1 MIKASPAKSPPPID
15 TQTWMQAVEEGDAA
29 RVKSLLA
36 EGADVNAISSGG
48 KTALMRAAAR
58 GYTDIVKVLL
68 DAGAD
73 VDAKK
78 ENGSTAL
85 VLAVFFGHTDVVRV
99 LLSKGADPAAQT
111 PQGTPT
117 VEWAQFIGFTE
128 IVELLRNAEALRA
141 RNSTQGSSTNSEQVV
156 AEGLFRAEGPIH
168 PVVPLSKIDEEPT
181 PLIEEA
187 RSEKAFVAE
196 AEERQADDD
205 EESDRH
211 EYVVPE
217 EVTIVRQRIRR
228 ASGLRPLFA
237 ARSLRPWHASVL
249 SLVVLLIAGLI
260 LDARWK
266 SLTRS
271 ANTEQSA
278 PLVNEASPIAD
289 DKTPSTAPQS
299 APQLSDKSEPGAP
312 PSATTEKNLSAKEE
326 EAKPAEANTISASS
340 TPPVISEGRRP
351 TNAAPPVRHAADA
364 TTSERDSTV
373 STHRE
378 KQVSPARTDASRRAA
393 LPERRAPKAAE
404 GRVQTS
410 TSPTL
415 SLPVAA
421 PPPAKSEQKKVIPW
435 P

>member
-15 TQTWMQAVEEGDAA
+15 IQTWMDAVEDGDAA

-36 EGADVNAISSGG
+36 AGADVNATSSGG
-48 KTALMRAAAR
+48 KTALMRASAR

-99 LLSKGADPAAQT
+99 LLSKGANPAAQT

-128 IVELLRNAEALRA
+128 IVELLRNAEALRVG
-141 RNSTQGSSTNSEQVV
+141 NSAQGSSASNEQVV

-187 RSEKAFVAE
+187 RLEKASVAG
-196 AEERQADDD
+196 AEERQADD

-211 EYVVPE
+211 EHVVPE
-217 EVTIVRQRIRR
+217 EVTLVPQRVRR
-228 ASGLRPLFA
+228 ASRLRPLFA

-266 SLTRS
+266 RLTRS
-271 ANTEQSA
+271 ANIEQSA

-299 APQLSDKSEPGAP
+299 APQLSDKAEPGAP
-312 PSATTEKNLSAKEE
+312 PSATAENNLSAKEE
-326 EAKPAEANTISASS
+326 EAKPAEAKTVSASS
-340 TPPVISEGRRP
+340 TQPVISEGQRP
-351 TNAAPPVRHAADA
+351 TNAAPPVRRAADA

-373 STHRE
+373 LTHRE
-378 KQVSPARTDASRRAA
+378 KQVTPARTETSRRAA